1 MEKELVWNVHNHKSN
16 KDEIEEFNIFHH
28 TSFNKN
34 VKRILKSYK
43 KSDDKESFAKEMD
56 RELHYY
62 FWSKCEWEV
71 IITKIDGKIML
82 YPWIGSKTKN
92 TLDVTNDK
100 DFNWI
105 EFYEDIKK
113 RYLFSDGPIK
123 IDAYDQ
129 IRFCFD
135 EFIDYCWNNR

>member
-1 MEKELVWNVHNHKSN
+1 MKTELIWNIYYHNFNRDK
-16 KDEIEEFNIFHH
+16 IEEFNVFHH
-28 TSFNKN
+28 TSFMED
-34 VKRILKSYK
+34 VKKIFKEFK
-43 KSDDKESFAKEMD
+43 KSEDKNAFTERID

-62 FWSKCEWEV
+62 FWSKSEWEV
-71 IITKIDGKIML
+71 IITKIDGKIIL
-82 YPWIGSKTKN
+82 YPWAGSKTKD
-92 TLDVTNDK
+92 TLDVTNTT

-129 IRFCFD
+129 IRFRFN

>member
-1 MEKELVWNVHNHKSN
+1 MKTELIWNIYYHNFNRDK
-16 KDEIEEFNIFHH
+16 IEEFNVFRH
-28 TSFNKN
+28 TSFMKDI
-34 VKRILKSYK
+34 KKIFEEFK
-43 KSDDKESFAKEMD
+43 KSEDKDAFTERIN

-62 FWSKCEWEV
+62 FWSKSEWEV
-71 IITKIDGKIML
+71 IITKIDGKIIL
-82 YPWIGSKTKN
+82 YPWVGSKTKD
-92 TLDVTNDK
+92 TLDVTNTT

-113 RYLFSDGPIK
+113 KYLFSDGPIK

-129 IRFCFD
+129 IRFRFN